1 MELLVRELAAPRNR
15 LVPVLYI
22 THALVELALGALKL
36 RGSYAGLTTPDE
48 AARFVRHHGLGLLA
62 LALLSGECARR
73 GLTSTAAGGLCSLVL
88 AFFHTGA
95 VVVLT
100 YEQHFEAVALH
111 VPFAAAFA
119 IHAAAMS
126 VPPDKEH

>member
-1 MELLVRELAAPRNR
+1 MNRLVGELAAPTNR
-15 LVPVLYI
+15 LVPGIYI
-22 THALVELALGALKL
+22 AHALVELVLGALKL
-36 RGSYAGLTTPDE
+36 RGSYAGLTMPDE
-48 AARFVRHHGLGLLA
+48 ATKFARHHGMALLA

-88 AFFHTGA
+88 CFFHTGA
-95 VVVLT
+95 VAVMT
-100 YEQHFEAVALH
+100 YDLHLEAVALH

-119 IHAAAMS
+119 VHAAAMS